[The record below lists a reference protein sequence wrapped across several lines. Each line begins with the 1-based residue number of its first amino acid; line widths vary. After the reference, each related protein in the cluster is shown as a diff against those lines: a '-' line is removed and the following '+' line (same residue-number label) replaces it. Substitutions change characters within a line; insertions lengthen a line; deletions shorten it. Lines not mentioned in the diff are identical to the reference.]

1 MTRLHRRAH
10 EQAKGDG
17 HAATRETRT
26 EAGVAVRRRGE
37 GPLPAVGGP
46 AAASTESRV
55 EAPQKA
61 QNGHCVTQHSHFW
74 AFTKNNTKQDLADTY
89 TPVRGVTTA
98 KRPSQVSVG
107 GRRVGREWRVLHT
120 PGPRW
125 QTPPAW
131 LVPSI
136 LQGRRS
142 PFLPLSSDLRA
153 ALNAGPKP
161 CQGCASSPPPPA
173 TLPRPGPACQQHSPA
188 LAEGPAAHAAPSS
201 FFHQPT
207 PLHGDACTHPRE
219 NLCPEHVRSFHKS
232 EITHRQP
239 RREMGH
245 RPVPAQQ
252 RAPGSQ

>member
-161 CQGCASSPPPPA
+161 CQGCASSPPPPPHFPA
-173 TLPRPGPACQQHSPA
+173 QVLPAGSTAQLWPRALQRTPPRPASSTSRLRSMVMH
-188 LAEGPAAHAAPSS
+188 AHT
-201 FFHQPT
+201 QEKT
-207 PLHGDACTHPRE
+207 CVQ
-219 NLCPEHVRSFHKS
+219 N
-232 EITHRQP
+232 
-239 RREMGH
+239 M
-245 RPVPAQQ
+245 
-252 RAPGSQ
+252 